1 MYQRQNAV
9 FVLWAVSVVVIA
21 FFFNTGKTPGRCYFM
36 PQKYGKYFNYQNFYF
51 SFCICGKK
59 NIPDTA

>member
-21 FFFNTGKTPGRCYFM
+21 FFLIPGIAPRLVITDFA
-36 PQKYGKYFNYQNFYF
+36 N
-51 SFCICGKK
+51 SFQLFQIATFGVVGVLCRI
-59 NIPDTA
+59 N